1 MSNELVS
8 DADVQ
13 KALDWLRDNAAE
25 IGNAKRNAIKHDHML
40 KATRAMAM
48 KLSGE
53 TSIGAQEREALC
65 SEQYT
70 EAIDRAADAAGK
82 YEEMRA
88 LREAAALKI
97 ECWRS
102 ASANYRAMR
111 I

>member
-1 MSNELVS
+1 MNNELVS
-8 DADVQ
+8 EAEVQ

-25 IGNAKRNAIKHDHML
+25 IGRTKREAVKHDHML

-53 TSIGAQEREALC
+53 SSLGAQEREALC

-70 EAIDRAADAAGK
+70 DAIDRAADAAGK

-97 ECWRS
+97 EAWRT
-102 ASANYRAMR
+102 ASSNYRSMK

>member
-8 DADVQ
+8 DAEVER
-13 KALDWLRDNAAE
+13 ALDYLRDNAAE
-25 IGNAKRNAIKHDHML
+25 LGRAKRDAVKMDHML

-70 EAIDRAADAAGK
+70 DAIDRAADAAGK

-88 LREAAALKI
+88 LREAASLKI
-97 ECWRS
+97 EAWRT
-102 ASANYRAMR
+102 ASSNYRAMK

>member
-1 MSNELVS
+1 MTNQLVS
-8 DADVQ
+8 DAAVEM
-13 KALDWLRDNAAE
+13 ALDWLRDNANE
-25 IGNAKRNAIKHDHML
+25 IGKAKTEAVKHDHML

-53 TSIGAQEREALC
+53 TSLGAQEREALC

-70 EAIDRAADAAGK
+70 EAIERAAIAAGR

-97 ECWRS
+97 ETWRS
-102 ASANYRAMR
+102 ASANYRAMKL
-111 I
+111 

>member
-1 MSNELVS
+1 MKNELVT
-8 DADVQ
+8 DAEVER
-13 KALDWLRDNAAE
+13 ALDFLRDNAAA
-25 IGNAKRNAIKHDHML
+25 IGQAKREAVKHDHML

-70 EAIDRAADAAGK
+70 DAIDRAAEAAGR

-97 ECWRS
+97 ETWRS
-102 ASANYRAMR
+102 ASANFRAMR
-111 I
+111 L